1 MAQDHVHV
9 HAGDGRSGVYDG
21 QLVDIGGYAVEDAL
35 TQFGVGAFST
45 AEHDGH
51 LDLVTSLEEPADVV
65 DLGHVVV
72 LVDLD
77 AELDRLHL
85 LLAGALARLL
95 GLLLEFETVLA
106 VIHQLG
112 HGGLRLLTYQY
123 EIQVF
128 LARHADSVPGL
139 DDADLGAV
147 RTDETY
153 LPRANLLVHLQLFR
167 NGLHLHVGLVG
178 GWSAR

>member
-1 MAQDHVHV
+1 
-9 HAGDGRSGVYDG
+9 VYDG
-21 QLVDIGGYAVEDAL
+21 QLVHIGSHAVEDAL
-35 TQFGVGAFST
+35 TQLGVSALAT

-77 AELDRLHL
+77 SELDRLHL
-85 LLAGALARLL
+85 LLAGTLARLL

-106 VIHQLG
+106 VIHQPS
-112 HGGLRLLTYQY
+112 HGGLRLLADQH

-128 LARHADSVPGL
+128 LARHADSVSGF
-139 DDADLGAV
+139 DDANLATVG
-147 RTDETY
+147 TDETY
-153 LPRANLLVHLQLFR
+153 LPRA
-167 NGLHLHVGLVG
+167 
-178 GWSAR
+178 